1 MYRIKNAEKS
11 LKFYQDV
18 LGMKLVDQMN
28 GSDFTLYFFAYDH
41 SGEVLSE
48 EEKKAR
54 RFQREG
60 ILELTHNHGTEQEA
74 EFKYHVGNNG
84 DEGIRGG
91 YGHIAIVVDDVQK
104 ACDRFDELGV
114 TFQKR
119 LTDGKMKNIAFI
131 KDPDGYWVEIIPNA
145 LRT

>member
-1 MYRIKNAEKS
+1 MKASYRNIQTPN
-11 LKFYQDV
+11 L
-18 LGMKLVDQMN
+18 
-28 GSDFTLYFFAYDH
+28 
-41 SGEVLSE
+41 LSVIS
-48 EEKKAR
+48 
-54 RFQREG
+54 G

-131 KDPDGYWVEIIPNA
+131 KDPDG
-145 LRT
+145 